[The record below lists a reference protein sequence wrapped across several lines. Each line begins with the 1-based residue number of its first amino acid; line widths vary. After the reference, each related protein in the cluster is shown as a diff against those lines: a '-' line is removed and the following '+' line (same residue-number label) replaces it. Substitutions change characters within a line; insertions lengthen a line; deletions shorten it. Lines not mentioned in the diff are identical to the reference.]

1 MDRCATGSKGDG
13 QVVSTQQAIPRG
25 ARLMVRSRIVTNETS
40 APLIYSL
47 LIYFFLPGLIIV
59 ARRSWGARV

>member
-1 MDRCATGSKGDG
+1 
-13 QVVSTQQAIPRG
+13 
-25 ARLMVRSRIVTNETS
+25 MVRSRIVTNETS